1 MSIKF
6 ELGRLVATRGVAD
19 LAMENKD
26 FYAFVNTSIKRY
38 VSGDWGEMAKEDRAM
53 NDEAVS
59 SGEDRIHASYTNPTN
74 SNWKIWI
81 ITEWDRSV
89 TTVLFPSEY

>member
-6 ELGRLVATRGVAD
+6 ELGQLVATRGVAD
-19 LAMENKD
+19 LAMENKE
-26 FYAFVNTSIKRY
+26 FYAFVEDSIKRY
-38 VSGDWGEMAKEDRAM
+38 ASGDWGETAKEDKTM

-59 SGEDRIHASYTNPTN
+59 SGEDRIHASYTSPTH

-81 ITEWDRSV
+81 ITERSRSV
-89 TTVLFPSEY
+89 TTVLFPNEY